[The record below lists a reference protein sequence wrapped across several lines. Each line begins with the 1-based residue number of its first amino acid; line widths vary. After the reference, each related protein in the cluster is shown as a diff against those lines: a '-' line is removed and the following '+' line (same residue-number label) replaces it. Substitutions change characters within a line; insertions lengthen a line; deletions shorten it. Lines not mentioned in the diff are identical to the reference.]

1 MKEVS
6 APAVELLWGLS
17 TPKHST
23 NTTTNGE
30 CLGELSRDIG
40 PISDLVSMRTPGSCC
55 GLDSES
61 IKGAEVLS
69 GTGGAVNFY

>member
-6 APAVELLWGLS
+6 APAVELLWELS
-17 TPKHST
+17 TTKHST

-40 PISDLVSMRTPGSCC
+40 PISDLVSMRTLLVPAVVWILSPSKVQKFCQ
-55 GLDSES
+55 GL
-61 IKGAEVLS
+61 EVL
-69 GTGGAVNFY
+69 